1 MDRISTKITMANN
14 ISNKVACCTCLHTYI
29 AQSKQIQIHTFLRTK
44 SLFPFSNPIHLF
56 LAAAFMPTSKASP
69 NFA

>member
-1 MDRISTKITMANN
+1 MDRNSRKITTANN
-14 ISNKVACCTCLHTYI
+14 ISYKVACCSCLHTHI
-29 AQSKQIQIHTFLRTK
+29 AHSQQIQIHTFLRTK